1 MVALV
6 GPSGG
11 GKSTIVNL
19 IEHFYDLSDG
29 NILISKTIKI
39 SFVHIKC
46 FVSFTTFN
54 FFSLYFKGGHNVKDL
69 DPSWYRRHI
78 GIVNQEPVLF
88 ATTIKDNIAFGKESA
103 TQDEVRVY
111 CTRN

>member
-1 MVALV
+1 M
-6 GPSGG
+6 
-11 GKSTIVNL
+11 NL
-19 IEHFYDLSDG
+19 IEHFYDLSNG

-39 SFVHIKC
+39 FL
-46 FVSFTTFN
+46 FALNTLYLLLLLN
-54 FFSLYFKGGHNVKDL
+54 FLSLYFKGGHNVKDL

-103 TQDEVRVY
+103 TQEEVRVY